1 MRCKYC
7 NIEIACK
14 SKICP
19 LCHEKIHLNENVD
32 LPVEETQELK
42 NVYPPKKREKVPVKK
57 RLLSPTSIYL
67 SVALAIFVICLVI
80 NLRITPTIYW
90 FACVGA
96 VLVYGLILTKH
107 TILSNNSIGIKIF
120 WQAMAVFAIL
130 LALNYIIKDQISDY
144 VPHWIWDFG
153 LPIILTVSTTV
164 AGIYTSI
171 AFHKWHSVI
180 LDALAVSSLGFI
192 PIILYGCGVVHNP
205 ITSIIC
211 ACLSSVAIILC
222 SILGRRT
229 LISEF
234 KKKFHV

>member
-14 SKICP
+14 SKVCP
-19 LCHEKIHLNENVD
+19 LCHEKIHLDASVD
-32 LPVEETQELK
+32 LPLEETQELPS
-42 NVYPPKKREKVPVKK
+42 VYPPKKKDKVPVKK
-57 RLLSPTSIYL
+57 RLLSPGTIYT
-67 SVALAIFVICLVI
+67 SVALAVFVICLVI

-120 WQAMAVFAIL
+120 WQAMAIFAIL

-144 VPHWIWDFG
+144 VPHWLWDYG
-153 LPIILTVSTTV
+153 LPIILIVSTTV

-192 PIILYGCGVVHNP
+192 PLILYGCHVVHNP
-205 ITSIIC
+205 MMSIIC
-211 ACLSSVAIILC
+211 ASLSSVAIILC
-222 SILGRRT
+222 AILGRRT